1 MTYVGLS
8 LGVRIAKNFKG
19 GLKHSMA
26 TEISCNWQLPGLP
39 TPEALNPQPRAS
51 DDETTNPG
59 VIQGRWLRVL
69 GAGSKEIS
77 GG

>member
-1 MTYVGLS
+1 
-8 LGVRIAKNFKG
+8 
-19 GLKHSMA
+19 MA

-51 DDETTNPG
+51 DDESTTPG